1 MQLPLMPGSEARYCV
16 WRSGHEFCLPLEQVT
31 EIIPFPQLTVVPR
44 TPPFL
49 LGIAEYGRTVL
60 PVIYLADQNLVRAAE
75 EAAPRRWRA
84 VVIAT
89 AERAG
94 KVLRLGFAAEQV
106 ETAAGSAP
114 LAAADAPS
122 FAPRVVKLESGR
134 SANLL
139 NIATVIE
146 VFCIPPL

>member
-1 MQLPLMPGSEARYCV
+1 MQARRRAAGAERGDEIGGTPRPARRPDYAGTLAMQLPLMPGSEARYCV

-75 EAAPRRWRA
+75 EAAPR
-84 VVIAT
+84 
-89 AERAG
+89 
-94 KVLRLGFAAEQV
+94 
-106 ETAAGSAP
+106 
-114 LAAADAPS
+114 
-122 FAPRVVKLESGR
+122 
-134 SANLL
+134 
-139 NIATVIE
+139 
-146 VFCIPPL
+146 